1 MKSEKEKMLGGEIYD
16 CGDDALQR
24 RWHEAK
30 RLQAEYN
37 ATASDDAERQAA
49 LLDRLLGSR
58 GEDVSIAA
66 PFFVDYGEN
75 IYLGRNV
82 EINMNC
88 VFLDCNRITIGDYS
102 GIGPGVHIYRIP
114 SDRSRRAPLARRP
127 FLEVAYGARD
137 HRPQRM
143 DRRRYYRPARCNHR

>member
-1 MKSEKEKMLGGEIYD
+1 MLGGEIYD

-66 PFFVDYGEN
+66 PFLQTMARR

-102 GIGPGVHIYRIP
+102 GIGPRCAYIYRIP

-127 FLEVAYGARD
+127 FLEVANGARD